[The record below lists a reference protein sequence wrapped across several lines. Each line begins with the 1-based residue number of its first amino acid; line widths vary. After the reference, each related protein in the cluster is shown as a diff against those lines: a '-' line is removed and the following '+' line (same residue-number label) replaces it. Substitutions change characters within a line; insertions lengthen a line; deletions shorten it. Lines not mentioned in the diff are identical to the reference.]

1 MDPVG
6 ATASV
11 ITLIDLAIKTVTVV
25 NNLARSYHQA
35 PAELLDLKYQLMGL
49 NSQLA
54 LLQHVQRAVVSGDL
68 MLDSADL
75 KNLELFFE
83 DTLRLLSSIRDYFE
97 QQLLKSG
104 KGRRLKWALHES
116 SRVKRWESDLRHHTS
131 ALVTILL
138 LLNM

>member
-11 ITLIDLAIKTVTVV
+11 ITLVDLAIKAVTVV

-54 LLQHVQRAVVSGDL
+54 LLHDAQRAVVSGDL
-68 MLDSADL
+68 VLGGADL
-75 KNLELFFE
+75 KNLELFLRH
-83 DTLRLLSSIRDYFE
+83 TLPLLSSIRDYFE
-97 QQLLKSG
+97 QQLLESG
-104 KGRRLKWALHES
+104 KGRRLK
-116 SRVKRWESDLRHHTS
+116 
-131 ALVTILL
+131 
-138 LLNM
+138 